1 VGTFIFT
8 PTTLLGILRNN
19 YLQVP
24 RYQREYSWETEQV
37 SDFWSDMTNTIRDQQ
52 DYFLGTVVLS
62 DEAPP
67 GSKSIVDGQQRMTTT
82 LLLLCALRDAFEA
95 IGDDNAAKGIK
106 EQYISSY
113 DVKKYA
119 ENPRLRLN
127 LDDNPFFFDRY
138 ILGKPVTPKLHSHQL
153 LEEAYKILRE
163 KLDLVIAKHPD
174 AWRDKFAEIT
184 TYLDEQAKVVQVGTG
199 TDADAF
205 VIFETLNDRGA
216 DLTTA
221 DLLKNYLFS
230 QSGNELDF
238 VQAQWIEAVSTFQ
251 GPEKI
256 KTFVRF
262 LRHWWSSKKG
272 LVREVKLYRSI
283 RDDVKSPAQA
293 LRFAQD
299 MVEASS
305 LYDAATNAD
314 ADYWKGFDADTRSY
328 AEALIRLNLEQNL
341 PLLLSIMQV
350 FPKDKMKETL
360 KRLLAWSV
368 RSLVAGL
375 SGGGKAERYYCDAA
389 KNVRDKK
396 IVNPDKLYAE
406 LDQFIPSDSQFRLS
420 FQSYTTNKSSL
431 ARYLL
436 VSLEK
441 EMQDDKEPEMV
452 PNEEADKVNLE
463 HILPQRAKE
472 ADWPQFTPDDRKGL
486 ALRIGNMTLLKKSDN
501 CKIGNK
507 GWDKKQPALEASVL
521 KLNSGMGQIQLW
533 TADVINARQN
543 DMAERAVKIWRA

>member
-1 VGTFIFT
+1 
-8 PTTLLGILRNN
+8 
-19 YLQVP
+19 
-24 RYQREYSWETEQV
+24 
-37 SDFWSDMTNTIRDQQ
+37 MANTIRDSQE
-52 DYFLGTVVLS
+52 YFLGTVVLS
-62 DEAPP
+62 DEAPK

-95 IGDDNAAKGIK
+95 SGDGDAARGIK

-119 ENPRLRLN
+119 EKPRLRLN
-127 LDDNPFFFDRY
+127 LDDNPFFFDRF
-138 ILGKPVTPKLHSHQL
+138 IVGKPVTPKLHSHRL
-153 LEEAYKILRE
+153 LEEAYRILRE
-163 KLDLVIAKHPD
+163 KLDEIIAKHPD

-184 TYLDEQAKVVQVGTG
+184 TYLDEQARVVQVGTG

-230 QSGNELDF
+230 QSGDELDF

-251 GPEKI
+251 GPEKM

-293 LRFAQD
+293 VKFAQD
-299 MVEASS
+299 MAEASR

-314 ADYWKGFDADTRSY
+314 ADYWKAFDTDTRSY

-341 PLLLSIMQV
+341 PLLLSIMQM
-350 FPKDKMKETL
+350 FPKERMKETL
-360 KRLLAWSV
+360 RRLLAWSV

-389 KNVRDKK
+389 KNVREKK
-396 IVNPDKLYAE
+396 IVSPDKLYSEIDE
-406 LDQFIPSDSQFRLS
+406 LVPSDSQFRLA
-420 FQSYTTNKSSL
+420 FQVYTTNKSSL

-441 EMQDDKEPEMV
+441 DMQAEKEPEMV

-472 ADWPQFTPDDRKGL
+472 ADWPQFTADDRKGY
-486 ALRIGNMTLLKKSDN
+486 ALRIGNMTLLKKTDN

-507 GWDKKQPALEASVL
+507 GWDKKRPALSSSVL
-521 KLNSGMGQIQLW
+521 KLNEAMQGIDIWNSE
-533 TADVINARQN
+533 AINSRQN
-543 DMAERAVKIWRA
+543 EMAERAIRVWKA

>member
-174 AWRDKFAEIT
+174 DWRDKFAEIT